1 MKLRA
6 EDHITD
12 IESSLATFKSHVS
25 TPKSST
31 PSSPTPSLS
40 NKDHGPHGKSPLA
53 TPEKRTGSSRRKVRE
68 PTASIPQASV
78 PKVTYST
85 MDASEMQ
92 QLARYIISGSDSD
105 NTVESSGDDFHS
117 RAYVDSTESRR
128 KTRSPG
134 TTSTTVKPKKKVVP
148 KKPGRKMASGKKK
161 WKSEDEE
168 DDDHLAKFFAADAE
182 LNVENKVAI
191 TTPPTKK
198 PKVGKKRKQT
208 PEPKEE
214 QKEPNGNNRKRKSG
228 TPRKLE
234 IIEEKQLDTWETAID
249 TEVVKN
255 SSNGLDYL
263 IKERK

>member
-31 PSSPTPSLS
+31 PSSPLS

-68 PTASIPQASV
+68 PTASIPAE
-78 PKVTYST
+78 VTYST

-92 QLARYIISGSDSD
+92 QLAPYIISGSDSD

-128 KTRSPG
+128 KTRSPA
-134 TTSTTVKPKKKVVP
+134 TTTIKPKKKLVP
-148 KKPGRKMASGKKK
+148 KKPGRKIANGKKK
-161 WKSEDEE
+161 WKSEDE

-191 TTPPTKK
+191 TTTPTTK
-198 PKVGKKRKQT
+198 PKVGKKRKPA
-208 PEPKEE
+208 PEPKE

-234 IIEEKQLDTWETAID
+234 IIDEKQLDAWETAVD